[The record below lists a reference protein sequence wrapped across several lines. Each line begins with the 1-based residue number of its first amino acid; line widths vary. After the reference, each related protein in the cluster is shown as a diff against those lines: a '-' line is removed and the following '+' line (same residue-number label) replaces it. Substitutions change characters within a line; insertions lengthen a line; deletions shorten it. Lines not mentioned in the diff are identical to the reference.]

1 MINPVLFS
9 GRRNT
14 YCSDARKNP
23 ATAYELFLSAIQN
36 TGVGTQFARLNFSG
50 FWKEGTRGQHY
61 PLSASF
67 SNQSVLVLFDSF
79 GVQCAC
85 RCRCRCRCSCRCLVG
100 VRLTERRE
108 RIPLCWRV
116 ECVGLTLTA
125 SLSDGRTVRV
135 SFRLCRRLGLAP
147 LSPTTKQEAPPFLPC
162 SVSPSY
168 CTLSL
173 QLHTSF
179 LEFPFAFHSF
189 FLFFG
194 PVVCMYLP
202 SPVAPTPGSDQPVTK
217 LTKQAHSLVPSFSL
231 ANKPISIAFQ
241 STILIHTT
249 HTPLS
254 RVPRIIAKFQH
265 QQSTSAKRQNIHL
278 SFLCIH
284 LAPSTFLLLLL
295 SAKEILA
302 YCYMLACAAAYGD
315 LYRTAAAPS
324 TISERE
330 TEPPA
335 EEHFQFA
342 QLTAHLLFTLFTG
355 TISLAGCFCYLT
367 YRTDTLLSVGQFPT
381 KLTHVA
387 RLRGLKLPP
396 SPTSD
401 SYSRSFRCHPHLQH
415 FNLLTNNHFSPQN
428 RSKTTR
434 VASFIL
440 LAQLSSRIHFRTI
453 LSRDIEAFVSS
464 RFFCVAVFAARPSQ
478 SHPFV
483 ADSPTNAPH
492 TRRLVFTHAQSSHTL
507 TPDSSVW
514 GIHCLRQPSSPARK
528 LIARTSAF
536 WLLCLHQHHVARC
549 RCLVRPPLPH
559 CTFVRLLPRASSHVR
574 IKSSGRPQR
583 DLSSHHLRCSQRT
596 ALMFRSLWSSE
607 RGSETTISHIQPM
620 PSFAQKHQFILPQPA
635 QTASLAGPSCPQKR
649 RLSSVDDSPSPD
661 ALIATEQP
669 LKRAKL
675 ESTNLAVSDIP
686 SSVVSDVPAS
696 ASLPVPVPAAVPAVT
711 NDMED
716 ARDAI
721 QYQFGLEILLK
732 HNELRLINQELA
744 KCQVALE
751 QLRRCHLIPYPTACP
766 TPAQML
772 DISNGK
778 GPALQNRPGEPVP
791 QWAAPF
797 GVVDGPYARHYAKWL
812 IPDPKFDG
820 MQPEWYPVLETARS
834 RSSVEG
840 RTTRNSMS
848 DLASANKNRSTR
860 GIGSQKLQSLSSGYP
875 QPKEKAG
882 PCVLKRSDGQTV
894 KLVCLDC
901 NRENFSS
908 TQGFINHCRIA
919 HRRDF
924 KSHEE
929 AAVHCGHP
937 IEVNEGGSLVGEEK
951 APPPPSTAIASGLVH
966 PFAQTDMSTQQAYV
980 ALRSRIAD
988 SLKLYRDG
996 KLPGVTSIPQSTS
1009 KAEPARSAAPKAG
1022 NFVASADTPFLSRLM
1037 QSRNFTGNLSDIV
1050 SDAKEKMSL
1059 EDLTSPGEESEDIET
1074 GLGSPKSN
1082 AGSAA
1087 RMPAMR
1093 MPARAPMSPVT
1104 LTSSTRPT
1112 SSKGRSPS
1120 TGFASP
1126 PMSSP
1131 EKDDGPTRVVIHSG
1145 EDVDME
1151 DVDLSPSTMVSNNAP
1166 SLVSDDGEYDDSDDG
1181 SSESGVSDRM
1191 DAESVSD
1198 VAEITLDEDHDGR
1211 PLGHHRESSGVGS
1224 GTAMRLKKDENK
1236 HVTFVSPVHD
1246 SAKRAR
1252 KV

>member
-1 MINPVLFS
+1 
-9 GRRNT
+9 
-14 YCSDARKNP
+14 
-23 ATAYELFLSAIQN
+23 
-36 TGVGTQFARLNFSG
+36 
-50 FWKEGTRGQHY
+50 
-61 PLSASF
+61 
-67 SNQSVLVLFDSF
+67 
-79 GVQCAC
+79 
-85 RCRCRCRCSCRCLVG
+85 
-100 VRLTERRE
+100 
-108 RIPLCWRV
+108 
-116 ECVGLTLTA
+116 
-125 SLSDGRTVRV
+125 
-135 SFRLCRRLGLAP
+135 
-147 LSPTTKQEAPPFLPC
+147 
-162 SVSPSY
+162 
-168 CTLSL
+168 
-173 QLHTSF
+173 
-179 LEFPFAFHSF
+179 
-189 FLFFG
+189 
-194 PVVCMYLP
+194 
-202 SPVAPTPGSDQPVTK
+202 
-217 LTKQAHSLVPSFSL
+217 
-231 ANKPISIAFQ
+231 
-241 STILIHTT
+241 
-249 HTPLS
+249 
-254 RVPRIIAKFQH
+254 
-265 QQSTSAKRQNIHL
+265 
-278 SFLCIH
+278 
-284 LAPSTFLLLLL
+284 
-295 SAKEILA
+295 
-302 YCYMLACAAAYGD
+302 
-315 LYRTAAAPS
+315 
-324 TISERE
+324 
-330 TEPPA
+330 
-335 EEHFQFA
+335 
-342 QLTAHLLFTLFTG
+342 
-355 TISLAGCFCYLT
+355 
-367 YRTDTLLSVGQFPT
+367 
-381 KLTHVA
+381 
-387 RLRGLKLPP
+387 
-396 SPTSD
+396 
-401 SYSRSFRCHPHLQH
+401 
-415 FNLLTNNHFSPQN
+415 
-428 RSKTTR
+428 
-434 VASFIL
+434 
-440 LAQLSSRIHFRTI
+440 
-453 LSRDIEAFVSS
+453 
-464 RFFCVAVFAARPSQ
+464 
-478 SHPFV
+478 
-483 ADSPTNAPH
+483 
-492 TRRLVFTHAQSSHTL
+492 
-507 TPDSSVW
+507 
-514 GIHCLRQPSSPARK
+514 
-528 LIARTSAF
+528 
-536 WLLCLHQHHVARC
+536 
-549 RCLVRPPLPH
+549 
-559 CTFVRLLPRASSHVR
+559 
-574 IKSSGRPQR
+574 
-583 DLSSHHLRCSQRT
+583 
-596 ALMFRSLWSSE
+596 
-607 RGSETTISHIQPM
+607 M
-620 PSFAQKHQFILPQPA
+620 PSFAQKHQFILPQPPA
-635 QTASLAGPSCPQKR
+635 PTAILAGPSCPQKR
-649 RLSSVDDSPSPD
+649 RLSSVDDSLSSD
-661 ALIATEQP
+661 AALTATEQP

-675 ESTNLAVSDIP
+675 ESASPTVSDIP
-686 SSVVSDVPAS
+686 SSAVSDAPAPAS
-696 ASLPVPVPAAVPAVT
+696 APLPVPVPAAVPSVT

-778 GPALQNRPGEPVP
+778 GPALQTRPGEPIP
-791 QWAAPF
+791 QWAPPF

-848 DLASANKNRSTR
+848 DLTSANKNRSTR
-860 GIGSQKLQSLSSGYP
+860 AIGSQKLQSLSSGYP

-937 IEVNEGGSLVGEEK
+937 IEVNEGGSIVGEEK
-951 APPPPSTAIASGLVH
+951 APAPSTAIASGLVH

-996 KLPGVTSIPQSTS
+996 KLPGVASIPEGPS
-1009 KAEPARSAAPKAG
+1009 KAEPVRPAAQMAG
-1022 NFVASADTPFLSRLM
+1022 KFVASADTPFLSRLM
-1037 QSRNFTGNLSDIV
+1037 QSRNFNGNLSDIV

-1059 EDLTSPGEESEDIET
+1059 EDLTSPGEESEDTET
-1074 GLGSPKSN
+1074 GLGSPKRN
-1082 AGSAA
+1082 AVPAA

-1104 LTSSTRPT
+1104 MTSTRPA
-1112 SSKGRSPS
+1112 SSKGRSPP

-1131 EKDDGPTRVVIHSG
+1131 EKDDGPRMMILPG
-1145 EDVDME
+1145 EDVDM

-1236 HVTFVSPVHD
+1236 HVTFVSPVHE

>member
-1 MINPVLFS
+1 
-9 GRRNT
+9 
-14 YCSDARKNP
+14 
-23 ATAYELFLSAIQN
+23 
-36 TGVGTQFARLNFSG
+36 
-50 FWKEGTRGQHY
+50 
-61 PLSASF
+61 
-67 SNQSVLVLFDSF
+67 
-79 GVQCAC
+79 
-85 RCRCRCRCSCRCLVG
+85 
-100 VRLTERRE
+100 
-108 RIPLCWRV
+108 
-116 ECVGLTLTA
+116 
-125 SLSDGRTVRV
+125 
-135 SFRLCRRLGLAP
+135 
-147 LSPTTKQEAPPFLPC
+147 
-162 SVSPSY
+162 
-168 CTLSL
+168 
-173 QLHTSF
+173 
-179 LEFPFAFHSF
+179 
-189 FLFFG
+189 
-194 PVVCMYLP
+194 
-202 SPVAPTPGSDQPVTK
+202 
-217 LTKQAHSLVPSFSL
+217 
-231 ANKPISIAFQ
+231 
-241 STILIHTT
+241 
-249 HTPLS
+249 
-254 RVPRIIAKFQH
+254 
-265 QQSTSAKRQNIHL
+265 
-278 SFLCIH
+278 
-284 LAPSTFLLLLL
+284 
-295 SAKEILA
+295 
-302 YCYMLACAAAYGD
+302 
-315 LYRTAAAPS
+315 
-324 TISERE
+324 
-330 TEPPA
+330 
-335 EEHFQFA
+335 
-342 QLTAHLLFTLFTG
+342 
-355 TISLAGCFCYLT
+355 
-367 YRTDTLLSVGQFPT
+367 
-381 KLTHVA
+381 
-387 RLRGLKLPP
+387 
-396 SPTSD
+396 
-401 SYSRSFRCHPHLQH
+401 
-415 FNLLTNNHFSPQN
+415 
-428 RSKTTR
+428 
-434 VASFIL
+434 
-440 LAQLSSRIHFRTI
+440 
-453 LSRDIEAFVSS
+453 
-464 RFFCVAVFAARPSQ
+464 
-478 SHPFV
+478 
-483 ADSPTNAPH
+483 
-492 TRRLVFTHAQSSHTL
+492 
-507 TPDSSVW
+507 
-514 GIHCLRQPSSPARK
+514 
-528 LIARTSAF
+528 
-536 WLLCLHQHHVARC
+536 
-549 RCLVRPPLPH
+549 
-559 CTFVRLLPRASSHVR
+559 
-574 IKSSGRPQR
+574 
-583 DLSSHHLRCSQRT
+583 
-596 ALMFRSLWSSE
+596 MFRSLWSSE

-661 ALIATEQP
+661 ALTATEQP

-675 ESTNLAVSDIP
+675 EGTNLTVSDIP
-686 SSVVSDVPAS
+686 SSVVSDAPAS

-766 TPAQML
+766 TPAQMV

-778 GPALQNRPGEPVP
+778 GPALQTRPGEPAP

-937 IEVNEGGSLVGEEK
+937 IEVNEGGSIVGEEK
-951 APPPPSTAIASGLVH
+951 AAPPPPSTAIASGLVH

-996 KLPGVTSIPQSTS
+996 KLPGVTGIPQGPS
-1009 KAEPARSAAPKAG
+1009 KAEPPRSAAPKAA

-1059 EDLTSPGEESEDIET
+1059 EDLTSPGEESEDTET

-1082 AGSAA
+1082 AGTAP

-1093 MPARAPMSPVT
+1093 MPARAPISPVT

-1112 SSKGRSPS
+1112 SSKGRSPP

-1131 EKDDGPTRVVIHSG
+1131 EKDDGPTRVLIHSG
-1145 EDVDME
+1145 DDVDME

-1198 VAEITLDEDHDGR
+1198 VAEITLDEDHEGR

>member
-14 YCSDARKNP
+14 YCSGARKNP
-23 ATAYELFLSAIQN
+23 ATAYEF
-36 TGVGTQFARLNFSG
+36 
-50 FWKEGTRGQHY
+50 
-61 PLSASF
+61 
-67 SNQSVLVLFDSF
+67 
-79 GVQCAC
+79 
-85 RCRCRCRCSCRCLVG
+85 
-100 VRLTERRE
+100 
-108 RIPLCWRV
+108 
-116 ECVGLTLTA
+116 
-125 SLSDGRTVRV
+125 
-135 SFRLCRRLGLAP
+135 
-147 LSPTTKQEAPPFLPC
+147 
-162 SVSPSY
+162 
-168 CTLSL
+168 
-173 QLHTSF
+173 
-179 LEFPFAFHSF
+179 
-189 FLFFG
+189 
-194 PVVCMYLP
+194 
-202 SPVAPTPGSDQPVTK
+202 
-217 LTKQAHSLVPSFSL
+217 
-231 ANKPISIAFQ
+231 
-241 STILIHTT
+241 
-249 HTPLS
+249 

-295 SAKEILA
+295 LSAKEILA
-302 YCYMLACAAAYGD
+302 YCYMLACAAAYGY

-342 QLTAHLLFTLFTG
+342 QLTAHLLFTLSTG

-367 YRTDTLLSVGQFPT
+367 YLLDSSASLSSLRDRRNPIPLSPTRLLRSPALSLASGLPDRTPDHII
-381 KLTHVA
+381 THHSPP
-387 RLRGLKLPP
+387 LPP
-396 SPTSD
+396 LFGPH
-401 SYSRSFRCHPHLQH
+401 HP
-415 FNLLTNNHFSPQN
+415 
-428 RSKTTR
+428 R
-434 VASFIL
+434 
-440 LAQLSSRIHFRTI
+440 
-453 LSRDIEAFVSS
+453 
-464 RFFCVAVFAARPSQ
+464 
-478 SHPFV
+478 
-483 ADSPTNAPH
+483 PTNAPH
-492 TRRLVFTHAQSSHTL
+492 TRRLVFAHAQSSHTL

-583 DLSSHHLRCSQRT
+583 DLSSHHLHCPQRT

-937 IEVNEGGSLVGEEK
+937 FEVNEGGSLVGEEK

-996 KLPGVTSIPQSTS
+996 KLPGVTSIPQGTS
-1009 KAEPARSAAPKAG
+1009 KAEPARSAAPKPG

-1059 EDLTSPGEESEDIET
+1059 EDLTSPGEESEDTET

-1112 SSKGRSPS
+1112 SSKGRSPP